1 MNEHLAAH
9 APRSGFRP
17 KRILIGVTGE
27 GWGHTMR
34 ARTLAERLV
43 ARGHTVKVAASG
55 RAVPVLRGHG
65 LDVVAIH
72 GLALSYSGGGLQ
84 RGRSLLRNLRHAPE
98 ALRGN
103 VDVALSAIA
112 AFMPDGV
119 VTDFDSFA
127 WAIGHLMG
135 VPVVSFDHQH
145 VLDRFRH
152 PPAILRTTSRGYAAT
167 RALVRA
173 KTPGCDRFV
182 VTSFFF
188 PEVRASTASKT
199 TLVGPVVRPEIEAA
213 VPTEGDSV
221 VVYQTAS
228 GDPALLPT
236 LASCP
241 RTRFVVYGA
250 GHPRAAGNVTFRAF
264 DEADFVR
271 ELARARAV
279 VANGGFTTLAESLW
293 LGKPVLSVPVR
304 RQAEQE
310 LNAGW
315 LDWLGL
321 GMRADRLSPAVLG
334 RFLARVDG
342 RELERVQ
349 DARFWSGPR
358 DACEAVERALGGSRS
373 TKEAAA

>member
-1 MNEHLAAH
+1 MKEHLAAH
-9 APRSGFRP
+9 APRPGLRP
-17 KRILIGVTGE
+17 KRILLGVTGE

-34 ARTLAERLV
+34 ARTLAQRLV

-72 GLALSYSGGGLQ
+72 GLALSYSGGSLQ
-84 RGRSLLRNLRHAPE
+84 RGRSVLRNLRHAPR

-103 VDVALSAIA
+103 VDVALSEMA
-112 AFMPDGV
+112 AFLPDGV

-127 WAIGHLMG
+127 WAVGHLMG

-145 VLDRFRH
+145 VLDRFVH
-152 PPAILRTTSRGYAAT
+152 PPAILRATSRGYAAT

-188 PEVRASTASKT
+188 PDVRASTAAKT

-213 VPTEGDSV
+213 APTEGDAV
-221 VVYQTAS
+221 LVYQTAS
-228 GDPALLPT
+228 GDPALLPA
-236 LASCP
+236 LAAWP
-241 RTRFVVYGA
+241 KTRFVVYGA
-250 GHPRAAGNVTFRAF
+250 GLARAPANVGFRAF
-264 DEADFVR
+264 DEASFVR
-271 ELARARAV
+271 DLAGARAV
-279 VANGGFTTLAESLW
+279 VANGGFTTLAESVW
-293 LGKPVLSVPVR
+293 LGKPVLAVPVR

-321 GMRADRLSPAVLG
+321 GMRADHLSPAVLG
-334 RFLARVDG
+334 RFLARVAG
-342 RELERVQ
+342 RGFERMQ
-349 DARFWSGPR
+349 DTRFWSGPR
-358 DACEAVERALGGSRS
+358 DACEAVERALGPSRS
-373 TKEAAA
+373 DEGVAA